1 MDGEWMH
8 DGRMVD
14 GWWILG
20 WIDEW
25 MEGRWK
31 MITGWMV
38 DGWWILYGW
47 MDGWMV
53 DVRWV
58 DGHWVDE

>member
-47 MDGWMV
+47 MDG
-53 DVRWV
+53 RC
-58 DGHWVDE
+58 

>member
-1 MDGEWMH
+1 
-8 DGRMVD
+8 
-14 GWWILG
+14 
-20 WIDEW
+20 